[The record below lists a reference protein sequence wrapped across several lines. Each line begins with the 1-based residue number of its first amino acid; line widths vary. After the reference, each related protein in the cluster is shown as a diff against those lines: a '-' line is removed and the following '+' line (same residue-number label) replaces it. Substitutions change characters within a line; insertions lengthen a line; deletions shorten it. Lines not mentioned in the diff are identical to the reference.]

1 MIGKDSPYELIYNH
15 FDEAVAVMSDS
26 KTLAPEILEA
36 AVLISTALKLGN
48 KVMWCGNGGSAAD
61 SQHLAAELVGRYK
74 LERKAL
80 ASLALTTDT
89 SVITAISNDFGFD
102 HVFERQIQALGK
114 PGDVL
119 VALSTSGKSTSI
131 LKALNMAKSVG
142 ISTVLFSSIQAINV
156 AADIQVLVNSI
167 KTEQIQHGHIAIGHA
182 LCELVE
188 KELFQSLN
196 GKTT

>member
-1 MIGKDSPYELIYNH
+1 MTNNDSAYELIQNH
-15 FDEAVAVMSDS
+15 FDEAASVMQDS
-26 KTLAPEILEA
+26 KILASEILKA
-36 AVLISTALKLGN
+36 AELIATALKSGN

-74 LERKAL
+74 LQRKAL
-80 ASLALTTDT
+80 ASVALTTDT

-102 HVFERQIQALGK
+102 HVFERQVQALGK

-119 VALSTSGKSTSI
+119 IALTTSGKSVSI
-131 LKALNMAKSVG
+131 LKALDTAKILK

-167 KTEQIQHGHIAIGHA
+167 KTEQIQHGHIAIGHVV
-182 LCELVE
+182 CELVE
-188 KELFQSLN
+188 KAFLQS
-196 GKTT
+196 